1 MVEFGKDLIV
11 IQATVSLKLEQ
22 FVLKDLLPH
31 SFGPE
36 DL

>member
-1 MVEFGKDLIV
+1 MVEFGKDLLV
-11 IQATVSLKLEQ
+11 IQATVSQKLET
-22 FVLKDLLPH
+22 FVLKELLPH